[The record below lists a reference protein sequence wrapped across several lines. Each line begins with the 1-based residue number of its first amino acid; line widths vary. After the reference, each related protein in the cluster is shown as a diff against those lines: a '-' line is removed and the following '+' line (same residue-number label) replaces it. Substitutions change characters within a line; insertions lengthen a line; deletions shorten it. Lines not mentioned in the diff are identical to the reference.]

1 MRKRSLFKKV
11 FGSDKNNQFG
21 TRLVL
26 LNNYN
31 ATWTKY
37 NGRNYD
43 NITIRSCID
52 TIARNGAKL
61 SPKHIRKTIN
71 KFESLNQSIQ
81 RIISEQPNELMN
93 AYDFYYKV
101 ISLLYLDEDV
111 FIYVMRDENGYLT
124 GLYPINSNQVDLL
137 EYDDEIFV
145 EFKFGTGKKRTVAYK
160 DIIHLRRHFCQ
171 NDIFGGSNKP
181 IIEALSFQHILKEGI
196 VNAIKTTMGIK
207 GILKSTKAMLKPED
221 IKKNRD
227 QFVKDFIENEE
238 NGTGIAGLDA
248 STDFKEININPMIAT
263 DSQMTECRN
272 DILNYFNLNEN
283 IIKSKYTE
291 EEWNAFYE
299 SVLEPIALQM
309 SLEFTNKI
317 FTLGEKYHG
326 NKIFFESNR
335 LQYASNKTKIEVARY
350 MNNYLTKNEIRE
362 IFNYAP
368 VSDGDVFMQDLN
380 HIDGSI
386 ANSYQGGDKNE

>member
-1 MRKRSLFKKV
+1 MKKRSLFKKV
-11 FGSDKNNQFG
+11 FGTDKSNQLG
-21 TRLVL
+21 TKLVL

-37 NGRNYD
+37 NGRNYE

-61 SPKHIRKTIN
+61 NPKHIRQTVN
-71 KFESLNQSIQ
+71 KFEPLNQNVQ
-81 RIISEQPNELMN
+81 RIIGEQPNELMN

-111 FIYVMRDENGYLT
+111 FIYVMKDENGNLT

-137 EYDDEIFV
+137 EYDDEIYVKFR
-145 EFKFGTGKKRTVAYK
+145 FGTGKNRTVAYK
-160 DIIHLRRHFCQ
+160 DIIHLRRHFCE

-181 IIEALSFQHILKEGI
+181 IIEALSFQHVLKEGI

-221 IKKNRD
+221 VKKNRD
-227 QFVKDFIENEE
+227 QFVKDFIDNEE
-238 NGTGIAGLDA
+238 NGNGIAGLDA

-263 DSQMTECRN
+263 DSQMAECNN
-272 DILNYFNLNEN
+272 DILNYFGLNEN

-291 EEWNAFYE
+291 DEWNAFYE

-368 VSDGDVFMQDLN
+368 VPDGDVFMQDLN
-380 HIDGSI
+380 HIDASI
-386 ANSYQGGDKNE
+386 ANSYQGGDNSE

>member
-11 FGSDKNNQFG
+11 FGSDKNNQLG

-61 SPKHIRKTIN
+61 NPKHIRKTIN
-71 KFESLNQSIQ
+71 KFEPLNQSIQ

-111 FIYVMRDENGYLT
+111 FIYVMRDENGNLT

-137 EYDDEIFV
+137 EYDDDIFV
-145 EFKFGTGKKRTVAYK
+145 EFRFGTGKKRTVAYK
-160 DIIHLRRHFCQ
+160 DIIHLRRHYCQ

-196 VNAIKTTMGIK
+196 INAIKTTMGIK

-227 QFVKDFIENEE
+227 QFVKDFIDNEE
-238 NGTGIAGLDA
+238 NGNGIAGLDA

-263 DSQMTECRN
+263 DSQMASCNN
-272 DILNYFNLNEN
+272 DILDYFGLNEN
-283 IIKSKYTE
+283 IIKSKYSE
-291 EEWNAFYE
+291 DEWNAFYE

-335 LQYASNKTKIEVARY
+335 LQYASNKTKIEVAKY

-368 VSDGDVFMQDLN
+368 VSDGDLFMQDLN
-380 HIDGSI
+380 HIDASI
-386 ANSYQGGDKNE
+386 ANSYQGGDNNA